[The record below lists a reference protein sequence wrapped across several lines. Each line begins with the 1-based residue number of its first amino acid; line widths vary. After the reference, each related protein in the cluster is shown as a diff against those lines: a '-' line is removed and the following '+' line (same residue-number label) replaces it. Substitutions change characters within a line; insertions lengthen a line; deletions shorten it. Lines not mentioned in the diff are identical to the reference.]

1 MDILLKDSFDHQS
14 SSNKISENKLFADLE
29 LDLQLIGTSPDLRRI
44 KLCVQ
49 GQDQIM
55 MQCKNDFGF
64 WNDIK
69 VSTWNG
75 NKARAYRDAKTV
87 QKRTLHYECLPLECM

>member
-1 MDILLKDSFDHQS
+1 M
-14 SSNKISENKLFADLE
+14 
-29 LDLQLIGTSPDLRRI
+29 IGTSPDLPRI

-69 VSTWNG
+69 VSTFGMETKLELPRCKNS
-75 NKARAYRDAKTV
+75 AKKNTA
-87 QKRTLHYECLPLECM
+87 L

>member
-49 GQDQIM
+49 AVQGLDQIM

-69 VSTWNG
+69 DKS
-75 NKARAYRDAKTV
+75 K
-87 QKRTLHYECLPLECM
+87 